1 MSHLTDGLNEMER
14 RWTVANNSLI
24 RLPFYG
30 LLAALSLPA
39 LHAQETPQPLV
50 STSGDVTE
58 PSLTSPLAT
67 PAELPPPNAPKVT
80 CDGGQLAVSADN
92 STLRSVLAAIHA
104 CIGVQIDLP
113 EGSDGGR
120 TFEELGP
127 GPIRQVLVSL
137 LSGTDFNYVI
147 GSSDTNPEKVE
158 TVLLM
163 RRTKADGQSPSST
176 DYAQTPARRTWAQI
190 RQKNRPST
198 APIDNDYPATEET
211 PSVTDTESPSTL
223 PAKGSGTNATD
234 VPSTNPPAIPSATG
248 ATEPLVSPTGAPA
261 LPASTTDTPASADSG
276 KNTEDRIADMQK
288 LFEERRKM
296 AQSQSSTSSQQ

>member
-1 MSHLTDGLNEMER
+1 MRHLADSLKEMER
-14 RWTVANNSLI
+14 RWIVANNSLI

-39 LHAQETPQPLV
+39 LHAQETPQPAV
-50 STSGDVTE
+50 SARGDVTE
-58 PSLTSPLAT
+58 PSLTSPLAAPT
-67 PAELPPPNAPKVT
+67 ELPPPNAPKVT
-80 CDGGQLAVSADN
+80 CDGERLAVSADN

-104 CIGVQIDLP
+104 CIGIQIDLP

-127 GPIRQVLVSL
+127 GPIRQVLASL

-163 RRTKADGQSPSST
+163 RRTKADGQGPSSA
-176 DYAQTPARRTWAQI
+176 DYAQTPARRAWAQM

-198 APIDNDYPATEET
+198 ASSDNDYPATDE
-211 PSVTDTESPSTL
+211 PLSGTDPESDSTL
-223 PAKGSGTNATD
+223 PAKGSGTNAPEA
-234 VPSTNPPAIPSATG
+234 PSTDTPAIPSAAG
-248 ATEPLVSPTGAPA
+248 ATEPLVSPTAPVS
-261 LPASTTDTPASADSG
+261 PAATTDTPAGVDSG

-288 LFEERRKM
+288 LFEQRRKM